1 MAAAYQGCGE
11 TSKAA
16 IQNQAALDL
25 SSVRDTLRY
34 YVLHGLPYADVLRF
48 ERHLLAFKFQ
58 NQRAIFRPEWQPLCF
73 GDGDISGIRPS
84 SMSATIVVGFK
95 PGRFNRIP
103 FLRARHSSVNRME
116 LLSTGTTLAA
126 GREFLVMMVSLPVP
140 ASRMISQNCCFASAM
155 LVLIWKWSYTMP
167 IISSKE

>member
-1 MAAAYQGCGE
+1 MDRA
-11 TSKAA
+11 SRF
-16 IQNQAALDL
+16 IQLLPAKFVLYCATKLL
-25 SSVRDTLRY
+25 LLRFADRRF
-34 YVLHGLPYADVLRF
+34 LPLLFLRF
-48 ERHLLAFKFQ
+48 ERYLLAFKLQ

-84 SMSATIVVGFK
+84 SMRAAIVVCFK

-103 FLRARHSSVNRME
+103 FLRARHSSVNRRE

-140 ASRMISQNCCFASAM
+140 ASRMIEAWVSACD
-155 LVLIWKWSYTMP
+155 LVAILQ
-167 IISSKE
+167 SKARAWLNHAHAG

>member
-1 MAAAYQGCGE
+1 MLLVL
-11 TSKAA
+11 
-16 IQNQAALDL
+16 LDGL
-25 SSVRDTLRY
+25 LLLR
-34 YVLHGLPYADVLRF
+34 LADRPFLLLLFLRF
-48 ERHLLAFKFQ
+48 ERYLLAFKLQ